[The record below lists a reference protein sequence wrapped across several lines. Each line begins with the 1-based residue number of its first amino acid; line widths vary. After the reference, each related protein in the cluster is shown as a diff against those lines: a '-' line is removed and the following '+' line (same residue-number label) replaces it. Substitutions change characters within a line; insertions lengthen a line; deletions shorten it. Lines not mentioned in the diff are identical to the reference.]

1 MSKRTLTPSELGELY
16 TIGLWGVA
24 ATKSAEVTDDNLLL
38 RAITLADWQTGTD
51 GSSIKVDK
59 ATIDI
64 LENAV
69 AFEVIDQ
76 GPLVKTD
83 RKGLHCLHLASSA
96 DALNPDGT
104 GEFVIVREK
113 DVVMFWD
120 ASEALTRVRAL
131 MAAMIEQKESEEAR
145 SRIMADNS
153 IAKSGLV
160 GV

>member
-38 RAITLADWQTGTD
+38 RAITVADWQTGVD
-51 GSSIKVDK
+51 GGIMVDK

-120 ASEALTRVRAL
+120 AAEALTRVRAL
-131 MAAMIEQKESEEAR
+131 MAAMIDQKQSEEAR
-145 SRIMADNS
+145 MRIMADNS